1 MKAIILAAG
10 LGSRLRPYTEHVPKC
25 LLNVGGTSILRNQIN
40 HIRDCGIN
48 DVVIVVGF
56 GFDKVESFIRN
67 YDSLGMKI
75 STIYNPF
82 YKTTNS
88 LVSLCLARG
97 EMDDDLI
104 IMNGDDIFEI
114 DILDKMINTRG
125 ENIVLPVKKKECY
138 DEEDMKIRLESGYV
152 SLVTKDIKDDIHYES
167 VGVRLFR
174 GTGVEM
180 IKRASEEEIRGGN
193 VHQKWYVSCI
203 QRLLNKGYKITPF
216 DIGDMF
222 WMDVDYPRDLFAAKN
237 NSDKFIFRNYRRA
250 SLVGSNV
257 KKPLKIVS
265 SG

>member
-10 LGSRLRPYTEHVPKC
+10 LGSRLRPYTEYVPKC
-25 LLNVGGTSILRNQIN
+25 LLDVGGTSILKSQIN

-56 GFDKVESFIRN
+56 GFNKVEAFLRN
-67 YDSLGMKI
+67 YDSLGIRIK
-75 STIYNPF
+75 TIYNPF

-97 EMDDDLI
+97 EMNDDLV

-114 DILDKMINTRG
+114 DILDNMINMRK
-125 ENIVLPVKKKECY
+125 ENIVLPVKKKENY
-138 DEEDMKIRLESGYV
+138 DEEDMKIRMENGCV
-152 SLVTKDIKDDIHYES
+152 SLVTKDIKDHIHYES
-167 VGVRLFR
+167 VGLRLFR

-180 IKRASEEEIRGGN
+180 IKRASEEEMRCGS
-193 VHQKWYVSCI
+193 VRQKWYVSCI
-203 QRLLNKGYKITPF
+203 QRLLNKGYKIKPF

-222 WMDVDYPRDLFAAKN
+222 WMDVDYPKDLFVAKN
-237 NSDKFIFRNYRRA
+237 NFDKFVFSGERRA
-250 SLVGSNV
+250 AVGS
-257 KKPLKIVS
+257 PLKIVS